1 MKKFI
6 ILSAIVFSTSALAAG
21 GTPSIPCYIDGAMA
35 GSNTVVTTCGKT
47 VNTETTTLKKRPV
60 TATNSHDWLVQ
71 DNVHS
76 KAAIALI
83 KERPLTATHSYDWH
97 M

>member
-1 MKKFI
+1 MKKFT
-6 ILSAIVFSTSALAAG
+6 ILCAIAFSASALATG
-21 GTPSIPCYIDGAMA
+21 GTPSVPCYIDGAMA

-47 VNTETTTLKKRPV
+47 DNTETTTLKERPV

-76 KAAIALI
+76 KATIAL